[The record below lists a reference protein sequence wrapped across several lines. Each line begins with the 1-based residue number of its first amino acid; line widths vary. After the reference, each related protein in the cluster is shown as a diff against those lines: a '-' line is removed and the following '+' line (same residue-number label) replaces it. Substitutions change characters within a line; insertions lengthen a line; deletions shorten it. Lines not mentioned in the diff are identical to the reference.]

1 MKPFD
6 DMSRT
11 EIEQLATEWIHNQR
25 DREVVLRRL
34 TDGIVFEKLAE
45 EFNLSVTQIKNICY
59 KSICILATHVV

>member
-45 EFNLSVTQIKNICY
+45 EFDLSVPQVKTIVY
-59 KSICILATHVV
+59 KSQNKLLQRIP